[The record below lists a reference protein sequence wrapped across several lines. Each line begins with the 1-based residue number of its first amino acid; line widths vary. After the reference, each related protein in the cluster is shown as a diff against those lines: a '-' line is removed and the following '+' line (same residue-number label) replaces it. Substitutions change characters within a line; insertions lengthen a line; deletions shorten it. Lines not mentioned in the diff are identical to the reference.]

1 MRCCSLALVLIRRI
15 SDSSQKIITD
25 HTKGAKRKAS
35 SLDLQLNEDDREDD
49 EKVSGASGPDG
60 TEKKFGSGGNNADA
74 DARKAEKEKET
85 LQLRVENVKQQLSA
99 LLSFKEALCSGELT
113 CVIPPVFFCRPKS

>member
-60 TEKKFGSGGNNADA
+60 TGGPDKKSGSGGNNADA
-74 DARKAEKEKET
+74 DARKAEKEKEI
-85 LQLRVENVKQQLSA
+85 LQLRIENVKQQLSA
-99 LLSFKEALCSGELT
+99 LLSFKEALCSG
-113 CVIPPVFFCRPKS
+113 K

>member
-60 TEKKFGSGGNNADA
+60 AEKKPGSGGNNADA

-85 LQLRVENVKQQLSA
+85 LQLRIENVKQQLSA
-99 LLSFKEALCSGELT
+99 LLSFKEALCSGKLT
-113 CVIPPVFFCRPKS
+113 IFI